1 MVTDFHTSKNVLTLD
16 SVDEF
21 EMEVDVI
28 EPLLPRSAW
37 DSKVAFLKV
46 ICRTK
51 KLLDRVEDE
60 AGVVRNKN
68 QLFCLDK

>member
-1 MVTDFHTSKNVLTLD
+1 MVTDSHTSKNVLTLD

-28 EPLLPRSAW
+28 KPLLPRSGW

-46 ICRTK
+46 ICKTK
-51 KLLDRVEDE
+51 KLLDRIEDE
-60 AGVVRNKN
+60 AGVVRNK
-68 QLFCLDK
+68 K